1 MRRKHLL
8 AVALLTLT
16 TMFGG
21 HSTFAQ
27 TTAKPPAKKGAN
39 PAKTGASQAKPT
51 EAAQLIDLN
60 SASRDDLMKLPG
72 VGDAYA
78 QKIIDGRPYRAKSD
92 LVQKKI
98 VPAAVYAKFKD
109 MVIAKQK

>member
-1 MRRKHLL
+1 MRRQHLF
-8 AVALLTLT
+8 AIALLTIT
-16 TMFGG
+16 TILGG

-27 TTAKPPAKKGAN
+27 TAAKPPAKKGAA
-39 PAKTGASQAKPT
+39 PAKTSAGQAKTT
-51 EAAQLIDLN
+51 EAAQLVDLN
-60 SASRDDLMKLPG
+60 SASRDDLVKLPG

-98 VPAAVYAKFKD
+98 VPAAAYAKFKD